1 MNWRI
6 VAVPVSI
13 IPFIIT
19 FLIFRVSPQ
28 DIFQVGI
35 VPFAASAA
43 AVMTRF
49 FLQAYRFKY
58 FIRSFVGRDISSTG
72 KTLEARLA
80 GEFVTSTTPSL
91 IGGEVVRVA
100 WMAKMGVPAGK
111 ATWITIME
119 IIADV
124 FAVTILAFIAGA
136 LAMAAGATSVG
147 VTIIA
152 VAAATFG
159 FWLAI
164 VLLSAK
170 RVLKIPA
177 FAERLVRR
185 FAKKKAD
192 DVLVKINT
200 ALVDLSTISR
210 DNFSSPHLVKKF
222 AVGLAITF
230 VAVIAYAS
238 SFLILITTVDPSLGL
253 FDSLNATT
261 ASTTLGN
268 LPVTIGGSGLAELG
282 ALAYIQQVGGVFDI
296 EKLTSDSRVTAILAW
311 RIASYHV
318 PLVITWIAFLKLA
331 VDRKKPEQKKA

>member
-1 MNWRI
+1 LNWRI

-19 FLIFRVSPQ
+19 FLIFKVSPQ
-28 DIFQVGI
+28 DIFHVGI
-35 VPFAASAA
+35 LPFAASAA

-58 FIRSFVGRDISSTG
+58 FIRSFVGRDISSTA
-72 KTLEARLA
+72 KTFEARLA

-111 ATWITIME
+111 ATWVTIME

-124 FAVTILAFIAGA
+124 FAVTILAFVAGA
-136 LAMAAGATSVG
+136 LAIAAGATSIGITMIV
-147 VTIIA
+147 

-170 RVLKIPA
+170 KTLKVPA
-177 FAERLVRR
+177 FAERLAHKY
-185 FAKKKAD
+185 AKKRAD
-192 DVLVKINT
+192 SILNKVNT
-200 ALVDLSTISR
+200 ALIDLSTISR
-210 DNFSSPHLVKKF
+210 ESFSSPHVVKTF
-222 AVGLAITF
+222 TVGLVLTF
-230 VAVIAYAS
+230 VAIIAYAF
-238 SFLILITTVDPSLGL
+238 SFLVLIITVDPGFGL

-261 ASTTLGN
+261 ASASLAN

-282 ALAYIQQVGGVFDI
+282 ILAYIQQVGGVFDI
-296 EKLTSDSRVTAILAW
+296 EKLTSDPRVTAVLAW

-318 PLVITWIAFLKLA
+318 PLVVTWIAFLRLA
-331 VDRKKPEQKKA
+331 VDRKKPEQEA